1 MKDKFSVRS
10 GAINLPVIIGGV
22 IAIAVVVLLSA
33 LIINAL
39 TKDKPKEEE
48 IAEGPIP
55 SATITP
61 VTTVTPTPAKS
72 VQGVNTQGT
81 TTTQTTQQTKPKQNI
96 QTQPQATVR
105 TTTTEEVIV
114 KLNPRCTKMR
124 ARWNPE
130 DPYQVSFTTEGSA
143 DGASI
148 VNYQWDFDG
157 NGSWDSEEGRV
168 ENSIG
173 YRYSEKKVY
182 TVKSRVRDSQGR
194 WSESCEIGID
204 LNSN

>member
-1 MKDKFSVRS
+1 MKDRVLGKI
-10 GAINLPVIIGGV
+10 GAINLPVVIGGIV
-22 IAIAVVVLLSA
+22 TIAVVVLLSA

-39 TKDKPKEEE
+39 TKNKAVDEV
-48 IAEGPIP
+48 AEGPIP
-55 SATITP
+55 SVSVTP
-61 VTTVTPTPAKS
+61 AETTPTPVKS
-72 VQGVNTQGT
+72 VQGANTKTQTPKSQPARPATGGTQPT
-81 TTTQTTQQTKPKQNI
+81 TTTT
-96 QTQPQATVR
+96 TVR
-105 TTTTEEVIV
+105 TVTTEDVVV

-130 DPYQVSFTTEGSA
+130 DPYQVSFTTEGEA
-143 DGASI
+143 DGATV

-173 YRYSEKKVY
+173 HRYSDKKSY

-194 WSESCEIGID
+194 WSEICEMGID
-204 LNSN
+204 LNDN

>member
-1 MKDKFSVRS
+1 MKDKVF
-10 GAINLPVIIGGV
+10 GKLGGLNLPVVIGGLVTLGVV
-22 IAIAVVVLLSA
+22 ILLAA
-33 LIINAL
+33 LIVNAL
-39 TKDKPKEEE
+39 TKPKSNKDE

-55 SATITP
+55 SVSAVP
-61 VTTVTPTPAKS
+61 TVTPAPEANKS
-72 VQGVNTQGT
+72 VQGVKSQIIKPTDKPATVNTQT
-81 TTTQTTQQTKPKQNI
+81 APAA
-96 QTQPQATVR
+96 PVATVR
-105 TTTTEEVIV
+105 TVTTEDVIV

-130 DPYQVSFTTEGSA
+130 DPYQVSFTTEGQA
-143 DGASI
+143 DGATV

-173 YRYSEKKVY
+173 HRYSEKKSY
-182 TVKSRVRDSQGR
+182 TVKTRVRDSQGR
-194 WSESCEIGID
+194 WSETCEIGID

>member
-1 MKDKFSVRS
+1 MKNKFLVRS
-10 GAINLPVIIGGV
+10 GAINLPVLIGGV
-22 IAIAVVVLLSA
+22 VAIAVVVLLSA

-61 VTTVTPTPAKS
+61 ITTVTPTPAKS

-81 TTTQTTQQTKPKQNI
+81 TTQTTQQTSPKQTV
-96 QTQPQATVR
+96 QTQPQTTVR
-105 TTTTEEVIV
+105 TTTTEEVII

-143 DGASI
+143 DGATI

>member
-39 TKDKPKEEE
+39 TKDKIKEEE

-81 TTTQTTQQTKPKQNI
+81 STTQTTQQTKPKQNI

-130 DPYQVSFTTEGSA
+130 DPHQVSFTTEGSA
-143 DGASI
+143 DGATI

>member
-1 MKDKFSVRS
+1 MKDRVLGKI
-10 GAINLPVIIGGV
+10 GAINLPVVIGG
-22 IAIAVVVLLSA
+22 IITIAVVVLLSA

-39 TKDKPKEEE
+39 TKNKISQDEV
-48 IAEGPIP
+48 AEGPIP
-55 SATITP
+55 STSATLTT
-61 VTTVTPTPAKS
+61 VTVTPTPAKA
-72 VQGVNTQGT
+72 VQGVNTN
-81 TTTQTTQQTKPKQNI
+81 TQTTK
-96 QTQPQATVR
+96 TQPLQPAATSTQPLATTTVR
-105 TTTTEEVIV
+105 TVTTEDVIV

-124 ARWNPE
+124 ARWNP
-130 DPYQVSFTTEGSA
+130 DDAYQVSFTTEGQA

-173 YRYSEKKVY
+173 YRYSEKKTY

-194 WSESCEIGID
+194 WSETCEMAIN
-204 LNSN
+204 LNSS

>member
-39 TKDKPKEEE
+39 TKDKIKEEE

-81 TTTQTTQQTKPKQNI
+81 STTQTTQQTKPKQNI

-143 DGASI
+143 DGATI

>member
-1 MKDKFSVRS
+1 MKDKVF
-10 GAINLPVIIGGV
+10 GKLGGLNLPVLIGGV
-22 IAIAVVVLLSA
+22 VTLAVVVLLAA

-39 TKDKPKEEE
+39 TKTGTSQDETV
-48 IAEGPIP
+48 EGPIP
-55 SATITP
+55 SVSMSP
-61 VTTVTPTPAKS
+61 VQPTVTPVPVKS
-72 VQGVNTQGT
+72 VQGVNTQTTNTQNKPATAQPQPT
-81 TTTQTTQQTKPKQNI
+81 TTT
-96 QTQPQATVR
+96 VR
-105 TTTTEEVIV
+105 TVTTEDVIV

-130 DPYQVSFTTEGSA
+130 DPYQVSFTTEGQA
-143 DGASI
+143 DGASV

-173 YRYSEKKVY
+173 YRYSEKKSY
-182 TVKSRVRDSQGR
+182 TVKSRVRDSLGR
-194 WSESCEIGID
+194 WSETCEIGID

>member
-1 MKDKFSVRS
+1 MKKVKFINS
-10 GAINLPVIIGGV
+10 GAVNIPVIIGGV
-22 IAIAVVVLLSA
+22 VAIAVVALLAA

-39 TKDKPKEEE
+39 SGDKSEENKEEV
-48 IAEGPIP
+48 AEGPIP
-55 SATITP
+55 SASTTP
-61 VTTVTPTPAKS
+61 APTPAKA
-72 VQGVNTQGT
+72 VQGVNTQGAATGSNQQTQKPVQTTSQPT
-81 TTTQTTQQTKPKQNI
+81 TTT
-96 QTQPQATVR
+96 TVR
-105 TTTTEEVIV
+105 TVTTEDVIV

-124 ARWNPE
+124 ARWNPD

-157 NGSWDSEEGRV
+157 NGTWDSEEGRV

-194 WSESCEIGID
+194 WSETCEIGID
-204 LNSN
+204 LNSK